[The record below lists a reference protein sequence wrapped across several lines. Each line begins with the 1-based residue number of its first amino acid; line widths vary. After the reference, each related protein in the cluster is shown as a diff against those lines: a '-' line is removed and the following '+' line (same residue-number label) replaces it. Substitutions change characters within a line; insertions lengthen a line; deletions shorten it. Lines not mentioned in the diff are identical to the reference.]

1 MTRGTWNSVFFLKLK
16 HVTENK
22 FCHETLMAALPAC
35 RTTDPTTAGVC
46 RPFSA
51 QTEVRRRLISVI
63 KSQRRHRGPSLFL
76 SKFLSFICSLCFK
89 SVLVF
94 CPAGQPPWPLLHL
107 LSWPSEIFFLFF
119 VILLLKSH
127 DQTQKSQGKT
137 GTGGFMGDV
146 GSIARIKMFES
157 QVTFLQKK
165 LEKSYPS
172 FIYVFILREIFM
184 FLFLTKRYAP
194 LSQKR

>member
-1 MTRGTWNSVFFLKLK
+1 
-16 HVTENK
+16 
-22 FCHETLMAALPAC
+22 
-35 RTTDPTTAGVC
+35 
-46 RPFSA
+46 
-51 QTEVRRRLISVI
+51 
-63 KSQRRHRGPSLFL
+63 
-76 SKFLSFICSLCFK
+76 
-89 SVLVF
+89 
-94 CPAGQPPWPLLHL
+94 
-107 LSWPSEIFFLFF
+107 LFF

-157 QVTFLQKK
+157 QVTFPQKK